1 MLRNKNYIAIFC
13 LIFSCIQLK
22 AQTTSLE
29 EVLEIIKN
37 NNPQLK
43 MIDAE
48 ILSMDTLAPGAK
60 SWMNPQISSG
70 LFMTPY
76 KTGLWR
82 PNDMNNGM
90 GSYMIGVSQMIP
102 NPKKQNAEYNYMKA
116 MSSVEKENKNYTLNQ
131 LFSLAKFQY
140 YQLVI
145 VLKKTT
151 IAEENLALLEYMI
164 KSMEIKYQYNMD
176 KLSTYYKSKS
186 QYNAQESM
194 IVMLKNTAKQKQIL
208 LNTLMAK
215 DKNTALNVDTVY
227 FLKTYDNELFDPSS
241 LFATRSDLRAIDRT
255 IRLNE
260 LKIISEKSKNLPEFG
275 VRYDHMFTFGRNPN
289 MFSLM
294 GMITIP
300 MPWST
305 KMNNANAIS
314 VKLKNDALNWQKE
327 MIINETTGILTEMK
341 TELKNLT
348 KQYEISENSII
359 PALKRNYEV
368 ALLSW
373 QNNTGNLFE
382 VLDAWEGL
390 NMAQLDAL
398 DKLQN
403 ILNTQVELEKQLE
416 LK

>member
-29 EVLEIIKN
+29 EVLETIKN
-37 NNPQLK
+37 SNPQLK